1 MNGPWGALCISV
13 YSLKRGRSQLTE
25 EGIVRP
31 TALMADTR
39 LMGVSIGRTKTTY
52 ATFACLGGGCY
63 GSGIDFLIVPP
74 LPLQGWVVR
83 QRCRSRKPRG
93 EAPSGKARLRCLSGG
108 RGNREDLLYYIHW

>member
-25 EGIVRP
+25 EDIVRP

-39 LMGVSIGRTKTTY
+39 LRLKGVSIGGTTATY

-63 GSGIDFLIVPP
+63 GSGINFLIVPS
-74 LPLQGWVVR
+74 LPLHGW
-83 QRCRSRKPRG
+83 
-93 EAPSGKARLRCLSGG
+93 GK
-108 RGNREDLLYYIHW
+108 